1 MALLDMPVVFVLDDD
16 GDLLSWGHVVVGLN
30 FERGW
35 LGVEIALKLA

>member
-16 GDLLSWGHVVVGLN
+16 GYLLSRGHVVIGMDL
-30 FERGW
+30 ERGW